1 MQYNIS
7 PEPLW
12 DEGLSSFLLGE
23 YQKRQSPLTIDE
35 LQAFAN
41 EQAVRIGD
49 ILETLFLM
57 ALYGEWRYTAADGK
71 DLKLDEEALN
81 SLYAKGRLGPD
92 DLVDF
97 NGVWSPVGSD
107 HSN

>member
-1 MQYNIS
+1 MQHNIS

-23 YQKRQSPLTIDE
+23 FESRQSPLTIDE
-35 LQAFAN
+35 LQVFAN
-41 EQAVRIGD
+41 EQAVRVGD
-49 ILETLFLM
+49 MLETLFLM
-57 ALYGEWRYTAADGK
+57 ALYGEWRYTDTDGN
-71 DLKLDEEALN
+71 DLKLDEDALN

-97 NGVWSPVGSD
+97 GGVWSPVGSD
-107 HSN
+107 HGN